1 MAPVNRQIRVAI
13 VENHQLVSDSLGLLL
28 DGQPD
33 IEVTGY
39 ASSVTEATALPPS
52 VAPDVA
58 IIDFHLRDGTGHDA
72 ALLIRAAHPK
82 VRVVFL
88 GRDDSDE
95 AMLAAIESG
104 ASAFVHK
111 SRAAS
116 DVIDTIRKVAAGQ
129 TLFSRST
136 IATVLGRTRG
146 REAIRERLTPRE
158 LEVLRLMAGGMSSRK
173 IAQHLGLSYS
183 TVRTHIRAIVA
194 KLGVHSKLESVV
206 TARELELVN

>member
-88 GRDDSDE
+88 SRDDSDE